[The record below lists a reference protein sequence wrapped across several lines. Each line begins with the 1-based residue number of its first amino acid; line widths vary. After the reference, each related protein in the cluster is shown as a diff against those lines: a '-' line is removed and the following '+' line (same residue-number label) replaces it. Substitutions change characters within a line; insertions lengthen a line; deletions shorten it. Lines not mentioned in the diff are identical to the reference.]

1 MHLFSADVIYFTV
14 LINLVETVFLSLK
27 LINMVNH
34 LINS

>member
-1 MHLFSADVIYFTV
+1 MHLLSAGVISITV
-14 LINLVETVFLSLK
+14 LINLVETVYLYIK